1 MRSIARRAPL
11 LGLLIAAASLGLAL
25 FARGFFPVKPLVTGW
40 TEPSQY
46 AADSTSSEPS
56 DDAPFSRLV
65 FVLVDA
71 LRSDFAFGPDSHMSF
86 VSSLVSSGRALPYTA
101 IAQPPT
107 VTLPRI
113 KGLTTGSSP
122 TFLDAILNIAEES
135 AATAALE
142 NVDSWVR
149 QLATGDKNRKLVFAG
164 DDTWLRLFPESWFV
178 WTEGV
183 SSFFVSDTQT
193 VDTNVTR
200 HLDFLLDSSSANL
213 HPSASAYP
221 PEWDVLLLHYLG
233 LDHVGHL
240 GGPESPLMAPKQQ
253 EMDGIIQRLYEALED
268 RDRADGRRSLL
279 VLAGDHGMTEGG
291 NHGGST
297 EAETSAALLFA
308 APSHP
313 PLTPTLPVTLGSPY
327 KHHEVVQQVDLV
339 PTLSVLN
346 SMGKLIES
354 VVERYRLSALPS
366 GLIANAE
373 QMIGVLHAT
382 APGAAN
388 ELLCEVAMTFDR
400 ACGDPKEELRQP
412 GSASTFLRLAQ
423 ERLLISFGDYH
434 LPYLLSGVSSLLL
447 SSLGFLALSY
457 SVWRT
462 ENLVVRRGVGAALV
476 GYLGSFF
483 ATSFIEEEHE
493 YWYFVTATALLLLA
507 LRPSYNLLDRL
518 HLVASAA
525 SIRLMRSWAH
535 NGQKDVPNLSVSA
548 SLASDPFLSHSL
560 LFFTYTLI
568 SLIPL
573 VSLVGASRSY
583 SRRTASPAQLLG
595 KALAFAILAT
605 LAVLQAVVGVALRL
619 KSDVIGEEGSTLLRA
634 LEAFELDNVTG
645 LARVGYGL
653 GGAAWV
659 FARVIE
665 HSASPTTKNSYQT
678 IRLAILSVLLMS
690 LTRTPN
696 IPLFA
701 LFWIQHATLS
711 RLAASLSPLS
721 LAFLSVAFQSAS
733 FFGLGGSNSL
743 ATVDLSQAYNGVTSY
758 SLPVVSL
765 FTYFSN
771 FSGAIFFA
779 VSARMLSTSPLSP
792 SSTARA
798 HTLLTTT
805 FFGLALSTLAASA
818 VHFRYHLFA
827 FTVFSPAVLYRVVW
841 WAFVHLGTNLGL
853 ARVLG

>member
-1 MRSIARRAPL
+1 MRSLARAPL
-11 LGLLIAAASLGLAL
+11 IGVLVGAASLGLAL
-25 FARGFFPVKPLVTGW
+25 FSRGFFPVKPLVTGW
-40 TEPSQY
+40 TESRKY
-46 AADSTSSEPS
+46 AAGSASSEPS

-86 VSSLVSSGRALPYTA
+86 VSALVSSGRALPCTA

-149 QLATGDKNRKLVFAG
+149 QLATGEEKRKLVFAG
-164 DDTWLRLFPESWFV
+164 DDTWLRLFPARWFA
-178 WTEGV
+178 WSEGV

-200 HLDFLLDSSSANL
+200 HLDFLLDNSSAIIR
-213 HPSASAYP
+213 PFTSAYP

-240 GGPESPLMAPKQQ
+240 GGPESPLMAPKQT
-253 EMDGIIQRLYEALED
+253 EMDGIVQRLYEALEE
-268 RDRADGRRSLL
+268 RDRSDGRRSLL

-313 PLTPTLPVTLGSPY
+313 PLTPTPPVTHSSPY

-354 VVERYRLSALPS
+354 VVERYRPSALRS
-366 GLIANAE
+366 GLIANVE
-373 QMIGVLHAT
+373 QMVGVLHVSD
-382 APGAAN
+382 PGAAD
-388 ELLCEVAMTFDR
+388 ELLCEVATKSHR
-400 ACGDPKEELRQP
+400 ACGDSKEELRNP

-423 ERLLISFGDYH
+423 ERLLISFADYH
-434 LPYLLSGVSSLLL
+434 LPYLMSGVFLLLL

-457 SVWRT
+457 PIWRT
-462 ENLVVRRGVGAALV
+462 ESLLVRRGVGAALV
-476 GYLGSFF
+476 AYLGSFF

-493 YWYFVTATALLLLA
+493 YWYFVTATALLVLA
-507 LRPSYNLLDRL
+507 LRPNYNLLDRL

-525 SIRLMRSWAH
+525 SIRVLRSWAH
-535 NGQKDVPNLSVSA
+535 NGAKDVPNLSISA
-548 SLASDPFLSHSL
+548 SLATNPFLSHSL
-560 LFFTYTLI
+560 LFFIYILI
-568 SLIPL
+568 SFIPL
-573 VSLVGASRSY
+573 ASLVSASRSY
-583 SRRTASPAQLLG
+583 TRRTASPTQLLS
-595 KALAFAILAT
+595 KALAFGILAT
-605 LAVLQAVVGVALRL
+605 LVVLQAVVGAALRL
-619 KSDVIGEEGSTLLRA
+619 KSDGAGEVGSTLLRA
-634 LEAFELDNVTG
+634 LEAFELDDVRG

-659 FARVIE
+659 FARVVE
-665 HSASPTTKNSYQT
+665 QSARPDTKPSYET
-678 IRLAILSVLLMS
+678 LRLAILSILLMS
-690 LTRTPN
+690 FTRTPN

-711 RLAASLSPLS
+711 RLSASLSPLE
-721 LAFLSVAFQSAS
+721 LACLVFAFQSAS

-743 ATVDLSQAYNGVTSY
+743 ATVDLSQAYNGVSSY
-758 SLPVVSL
+758 SLSVVSL
-765 FTYFSN
+765 LTYFSN

-779 VSARMLSTSPLSP
+779 VSARMLSTSPSSP
-792 SSTARA
+792 PSTASA
-798 HTLLTTT
+798 HTLLATT

-827 FTVFSPAVLYRVVW
+827 FTVFSPAVLYKIVW

-853 ARVLG
+853 ARVLA